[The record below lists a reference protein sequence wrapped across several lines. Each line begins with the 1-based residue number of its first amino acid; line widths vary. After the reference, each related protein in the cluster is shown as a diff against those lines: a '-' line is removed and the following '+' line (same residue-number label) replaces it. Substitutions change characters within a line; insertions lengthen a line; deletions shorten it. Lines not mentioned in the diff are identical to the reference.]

1 MFIYDMKLKIVSL
14 ILMILYSLIIVGCS
28 ELQNQSNNK
37 SPFELKLTS
46 VKNSGEDTKLNY

>member
-1 MFIYDMKLKIVSL
+1 MKLKIVSL